1 METLAETVKA
11 WRERAD
17 ISAREAAEKLGMSRR
32 TLEHIE
38 QGRPY
43 SNERL
48 LRLAIEAL
56 EKKEEQK

>member
-1 METLAETVKA
+1 METLAETIKA
-11 WRERAD
+11 WRTRAD
-17 ISAREAAEKLGMSRR
+17 ISTREAAERLGMSRR

-56 EKKEEQK
+56 ERKQK